1 MFWKKKI
8 KKLENLLQLKEAER
22 RMEHVKCCEA
32 RKQLAEVLNENAQLK
47 RRMDFLG
54 SEEHEYYLD
63 ALEQEKKN
71 EVLKAEITRR
81 ARLYQHGK
89 ERMAQELRELRQ
101 AVAELRQAVA
111 DKVNNINA
119 LNINIEQGNRDYISL
134 ALGYRELCGKV
145 EVYERFLGKIEG
157 ENNDDGIQLSRGKV
171 SDKAGRADADA
182 DSAEAAEKQ
191 EVYGSTS
198 AEQREEAETGGIPE
212 NGAAAGGRV

>member
-8 KKLENLLQLKEAER
+8 KKMENLLQLKEAER
-22 RMEHVKCCEA
+22 RMEHVKCCDA
-32 RKQLAEVLNENAQLK
+32 RKQLAEALNENAQLK
-47 RRMDFLG
+47 RRMDFLE
-54 SEEHEYYLD
+54 SEEHEHYLD
-63 ALEQEKKN
+63 ALEREKKN

-81 ARLYQHGK
+81 ARLLQHGK

-101 AVAELRQAVA
+101 AVAVY
-111 DKVNNINA
+111 VNNIKA
-119 LNINIEQGNRDYISL
+119 LSINIEQGNQAYISL
-134 ALGYRELCGKV
+134 AQEHSKLCGKV

-157 ENNDDGIQLSRGKV
+157 ENNDDGIQLSRGTV

-198 AEQREEAETGGIPE
+198 AEQREEAENGGIPE
-212 NGAAAGGRV
+212 SGAAAGGRV

>member
-22 RMEHVKCCEA
+22 RMEHVKCCDA
-32 RKQLAEVLNENAQLK
+32 RKQLAKVLNENAQLK
-47 RRMDFLG
+47 RRMDFLE
-54 SEEHEYYLD
+54 SEEHEHYLD

-89 ERMAQELRELRQ
+89 ERMAQELCELRQ
-101 AVAELRQAVA
+101 AVAVY
-111 DKVNNINA
+111 VNNIKA
-119 LNINIEQGNRDYISL
+119 LSINIEQGNQTYISL
-134 ALGYRELCGKV
+134 AQEHSELCGKV

-157 ENNDDGIQLSRGKV
+157 ENNDDGIQLSRGTV

-191 EVYGSTS
+191 EVYGSAS
-198 AEQREEAETGGIPE
+198 AEQREEAETGGISE

>member
-47 RRMDFLG
+47 RRMDFLE

-101 AVAELRQAVA
+101 AVAVY
-111 DKVNNINA
+111 VNNIKA
-119 LNINIEQGNRDYISL
+119 LSINIEQGNQAYISL
-134 ALGYRELCGKV
+134 AQEHSELYGKV
-145 EVYERFLGKIEG
+145 EVYERFLGKIEVY
-157 ENNDDGIQLSRGKV
+157 NNDDGIQLSRGTV

-182 DSAEAAEKQ
+182 DSAETAEKQ

-198 AEQREEAETGGIPE
+198 AEQREEAEAGGIPE
-212 NGAAAGGRV
+212 NGAATGGRV

>member
-47 RRMDFLG
+47 RRMDFLE

-101 AVAELRQAVA
+101 AVA
-111 DKVNNINA
+111 DKVNNIKA

-134 ALGYRELCGKV
+134 ALEHSKLCGKV
-145 EVYERFLGKIEG
+145 EVYERFLGKIEV

-182 DSAEAAEKQ
+182 DSAETAEKQ

-198 AEQREEAETGGIPE
+198 AEQREEAEAGGISE

>member
-32 RKQLAEVLNENAQLK
+32 RKQLAEALNENAQLK
-47 RRMDFLG
+47 RRMDFLE
-54 SEEHEYYLD
+54 SEEHEHYLE

-71 EVLKAEITRR
+71 KVLKAEITRR
-81 ARLYQHGK
+81 ARLFQHGK

-101 AVAELRQAVA
+101 AVA
-111 DKVNNINA
+111 DKVKNINA

-134 ALGYRELCGKV
+134 ALEHSELCGKV
-145 EVYERFLGKIEG
+145 GVYERFLGKIEV
-157 ENNDDGIQLSRGKV
+157 ENNDDGIQLSRGTV
-171 SDKAGRADADA
+171 SDQAGRADADA
-182 DSAEAAEKQ
+182 DSAETAEKQ
-191 EVYGSTS
+191 EVYGSAS
-198 AEQREEAETGGIPE
+198 AEQREETETGGISE

>member
-47 RRMDFLG
+47 RRMDFLE

-89 ERMAQELRELRQ
+89 EWMAQELRELRQ
-101 AVAELRQAVA
+101 AVA
-111 DKVNNINA
+111 DKVNNIKA

-134 ALGYRELCGKV
+134 ALEHSKLCGKV

-157 ENNDDGIQLSRGKV
+157 ENNDDGIQLSRGTV

-198 AEQREEAETGGIPE
+198 AEQREEVENGGISE

>member
-22 RMEHVKCCEA
+22 RMEHVKCCDA

-54 SEEHEYYLD
+54 SEEHERYLD
-63 ALEQEKKN
+63 ILKQEKKN
-71 EVLKAEITRR
+71 EVLRAEITRR

-89 ERMAQELRELRQ
+89 ERMARELRELRQ
-101 AVAELRQAVA
+101 AVAVY
-111 DKVNNINA
+111 VNNIKA
-119 LNINIEQGNRDYISL
+119 LSINIEQGNQAYISL
-134 ALGYRELCGKV
+134 AQEHSELYGKV
-145 EVYERFLGKIEG
+145 KVYERFLGKIEVY
-157 ENNDDGIQLSRGKV
+157 NNDDGIQLSRGTV

-182 DSAEAAEKQ
+182 DSAETAEKQ

-198 AEQREEAETGGIPE
+198 AEQREEAENRGISE